1 MAHDDLRTAIDRE
14 LPAGRAALER
24 LISIPSVSADGFD
37 PARVRECAETVA
49 DLYRLAGFPEVR
61 LLEIDGAHPAVFA
74 HYPAPP
80 GAPTV
85 LLYAHHDV
93 QPPGDGW
100 TSPAFAPEERDG
112 RLYGRGS
119 ADDKAGVALHLHAF
133 RAHGGAPP
141 VGVKVI
147 IEGEEEIGSLHLGRF
162 IDTYHDLLAADAI
175 VIADSGNWRTG
186 QPALTTSLRG
196 LVDCTVE
203 VRTLDRAVHSGMY
216 GGPLPDA
223 LIVLGRLLATLHD
236 DRGRVAIQGLV
247 SGEAEQLDLT
257 EDELRKEAGVVDGVE
272 LIGEGS
278 LTSRLWTRPAVSV
291 LGIDAPHVAESIN
304 QLVPAARARVSLRLA
319 PGDDPDRAMD
329 ALVDH
334 LEANA
339 PWGARVTVTPGA
351 RGRAFSLRTE
361 GAAFD
366 AFRAAFREAW
376 PTEPV
381 DIGVGGSIP
390 FVAAFAEAFPR
401 ASILLTGVVDPVA
414 GIHGPDESVHLDDFR
429 RAALAEAIALR
440 LLAG

>member
-361 GAAFD
+361 GPAFD